1 MNKQKIDLLVSK
13 TIKTEAYK
21 GLKSRIENLVS
32 VNGMTEFSTMVSLN
46 PMIYVTFMRG
56 KEEYLDFTYE
66 EANLYISKML
76 CLLTEDMKYKKTK
89 INSQNA

>member
-21 GLKSRIENLVS
+21 SLKGRIENLVTA
-32 VNGMTEFSTMVSLN
+32 NGMTEFSTMVALN

-66 EANLYISKML
+66 EANLFISKML
-76 CLLTEDMKYKKTK
+76 CLLMEGIKYKNKNK
-89 INSQNA
+89 SSNA